1 MAGGG
6 VEGDRTR
13 NSSLLGGSRLVCSRG
28 GDALPPTPWCPTLQQ
43 IMGANGLAAYEESP
57 IDDLLVDLV
66 AALDE

>member
-1 MAGGG
+1 VVPDPA
-6 VEGDRTR
+6 
-13 NSSLLGGSRLVCSRG
+13 
-28 GDALPPTPWCPTLQQ
+28 A